1 MSNAQTKP
9 FATTGL
15 SALALGTAATLT
27 AFPVLTLP
35 AMLVFS
41 AIVWRLVQP

>member
-1 MSNAQTKP
+1 MSHAQAKP
-9 FATTGL
+9 YATTGL
-15 SALALGTAATLT
+15 SALTLSTAAMLT